1 MRRRF
6 FLIFTAVPAFL
17 LFFLTMPEFS
27 KPVFTV
33 FAAPVEEREGVL
45 PAVGETSN
53 SLDAI
58 SDVAS
63 VEEKMRSRLSGLDMS
78 EIQDFVNMLDGEIK
92 GAIPQVDFKELA
104 AGVATG
110 SLDWSLSG
118 VFTGMLHLFFKEVAA
133 NLALL
138 GKLVVLVVICAILQ
152 NLGTA
157 FERATTGKLTYAV
170 VYLVLITIAVGSF
183 ALAVNVGR
191 EAVNN
196 MVGFLQALMP
206 LLLTLLVGV
215 GGVASAAIFHPVIFM
230 ALSAAGTVIK
240 NVIFP
245 LVFFAAILGIVS
257 NITEKFQVSKLAGLF
272 KTAAMSLMGIFSTIF
287 LGLLA
292 IKGVASAVG
301 DSVTLRTAKFAT
313 DAFIPV
319 VGGMFADAL
328 ESVVSMS
335 LLIKNAVG
343 IAGMIIIFFLTAVPL
358 IKILAV
364 AFIYKLAGALIQPV
378 GDERTADCLNDLG
391 NSLITVFAAVGT
403 MGLLFFF
410 AVAIVVGIGDL
421 TVMLR

>member
-1 MRRRF
+1 MCRISI
-6 FLIFTAVPAFL
+6 FLICSILLIFLFSPAVLA
-17 LFFLTMPEFS
+17 S
-27 KPVFTV
+27 
-33 FAAPVEEREGVL
+33 AAPFEERADVLLVSENEKTASGV
-45 PAVGETSN
+45 T
-53 SLDAI
+53 
-58 SDVAS
+58 S
-63 VEEKMRSRLSGLDMS
+63 VEEKMNSRLSGLNMS
-78 EIQDFVNMLDGEIK
+78 AIQDFVSALDGEIK
-92 GAIPQVDFKELA
+92 EVIPQKDFKELA
-104 AGVATG
+104 VQVATG
-110 SLDWSLSG
+110 GLDWTLNDI
-118 VFTGMLHLFFKEVAA
+118 FAGMARLLFKEVVA

-138 GKLVVLVVICAILQ
+138 GKLVVLAVICSILQ

-157 FERATTGKLTYAV
+157 FEQATTGKLTYAV
-170 VYLVLITIAVGSF
+170 IYLVLITLAVSSF

-191 EAVNN
+191 EAVDN

-230 ALSAAGTVIK
+230 ALSAAGTLIK

-245 LVFFAAILGIVS
+245 LIFFAAVLGIVS
-257 NITEKFQVSKLAGLF
+257 NISEKFQISKLADLF

-328 ESVVSMS
+328 ESVVSTS
-335 LLIKNAVG
+335 LLIKNSVG
-343 IAGMIIIFFLTAVPL
+343 MAGMIIIFFLTAVPL
-358 IKILAV
+358 LKILAV

-378 GDERTADCLNDLG
+378 GDTRTADCLNDLG
-391 NSLITVFAAVGT
+391 SSLFTVFAAVGT